1 MTGGLLC
8 ALRAAGLL
16 GLMLAAAACGP
27 QPPTQFDT
35 MLNQLDMPGRGASG
49 AAGGWGGLFPTG
61 AGGSTTSEGSGSFV
75 SSRAPAVSAGETLAG
90 GQGYQL
96 NLVDAP
102 IAAAAR
108 YVLGDTLGLNYV
120 VDPNVT
126 GTITLQT
133 SAPVGRD
140 ALIDIFETTLASN
153 GLAISEQGGVF
164 RVMLASDAIAGTP
177 PVSVPSVASR
187 GPGVRILVVQLR
199 YISAQEM
206 RNILTPISPP
216 GAILNI
222 DPDRN
227 YMMLAGNAAE
237 LTSMQD
243 AISVF
248 DVDWMRGMSVA
259 LHPLEA
265 SRPTEIAAELEQ
277 IFRTTEGPGSDVIR
291 FAPNE
296 QLNSILVISSQPSYL
311 RRAAEWIQKL
321 DRVASSN
328 EEQLYVY
335 PIQNR
340 RAEELAAVLQ
350 SSLAAEGI
358 GPAGTSV
365 SPDLESIDLTSDT
378 GASDGGILSGGAGQ
392 MVVAD
397 TANNALLINAN
408 ARDFRQI
415 EAILR
420 RLDTLPSQVLLEAT
434 IVEVS
439 LNDQLRFGVR
449 WFFENGGSTVRFN
462 ELASTS
468 MALPTTVPAGLA
480 WNYSSG
486 DFTAMLDALSA
497 VTNVE
502 VISSPTL
509 MALNNQEAVLQIGDQ
524 VPILTQQSQS
534 TNDLNAPVINSVELK
549 DTGIILRVTPRVNS
563 TGGVLLDI
571 EQEASRV
578 VETTTS
584 QIDSPTIQQRR
595 IRTRAVLSDG
605 EALVLGGLI
614 QEGNTRRKR
623 GVPILSDIPVIGNAF
638 RTMNDDQTRTEL
650 LIFVRPYVV
659 RDQQAARSVS
669 AEFRTR
675 LGLGRK
681 EPFQQRLVRD
691 LRRLE

>member
-1 MTGGLLC
+1 MRRQAR
-8 ALRAAGLL
+8 ALRRAAFGLA
-16 GLMLAAAACGP
+16 LALAFSGCNSWNQEDA
-27 QPPTQFDT
+27 FDAT
-35 MLNQLDMPGRGASG
+35 LSDIESGDRARSG
-49 AAGGWGGLFPTG
+49 AAGGWGGLFPSRSPG
-61 AGGSTTSEGSGSFV
+61 VSSVEGSGNFV

-102 IAAAAR
+102 VASAAR
-108 YVLGDTLGLNYV
+108 FVLGDTLGLNYV
-120 VDPNVT
+120 VDPNVA

-140 ALIDIFETTLASN
+140 ALIEIFETTLASN
-153 GLAISEQGGVF
+153 GLAITEQAGVY
-164 RVMLASDAIAGTP
+164 RIQLASEALASTP
-177 PVSVPSVASR
+177 PVSVPSVAAR
-187 GPGVRILVVQLR
+187 GPGTRVLVVQLR
-199 YISAQEM
+199 YISAEEM

-216 GAILNI
+216 GAILRF

-227 YMMLAGNAAE
+227 YLMLAGNSAE
-237 LTSMQD
+237 LAAMQD

-259 LHPLEA
+259 LHPLQA
-265 SRPTEIAAELEQ
+265 SRPTEIAAQLEQ

-296 QLNSILVISSQPSYL
+296 QLNSVLVITSQPGYL
-311 RRAAEWIQKL
+311 ARASEWIDKL
-321 DRVASSN
+321 DRAASNN

-350 SSLAAEGI
+350 SALAQEGV
-358 GPAGTSV
+358 G
-365 SPDLESIDLTSDT
+365 DFDT
-378 GASDGGILSGGAGQ
+378 AVASDIEAVDFASEGAPELGGAGGQ

-397 TANNALLINAN
+397 TENNALLINAD
-408 ARDFRQI
+408 ARQFRQI

-420 RLDTLPSQVLLEAT
+420 RLDTQPTQVMLEAT
-434 IVEVS
+434 IVEVT
-439 LNDQLRFGVR
+439 LNDELRFGVR
-449 WFFENGGSTVRFN
+449 WWFESGGSQGRLSEV
-462 ELASTS
+462 
-468 MALPTTVPAGLA
+468 PTGPIGPDFPGIVPAGLA
-480 WNYSSG
+480 WNYSSA
-486 DFTAMLDALSA
+486 DFTATLRALSA
-497 VTNVE
+497 VTNVR

-524 VPILTQQSQS
+524 VPIITQQQQS
-534 TNDLNAPVINSVELK
+534 TDAVNAPVVNSVELR
-549 DTGIILRVTPRVNS
+549 DTGIILTVTPRVNS

-578 VETTTS
+578 VQTTS
-584 QIDSPTIQQRR
+584 SNIDSPTIQQRR
-595 IRTRAVLSDG
+595 ISTRVVLSDG

-614 QEGNTRRKR
+614 QESTDRNKR
-623 GVPILSDIPVIGNAF
+623 GVPILSDIPILGNAF
-638 RTMNDDQTRTEL
+638 RSVEDRQARTEL

-659 RDQQAARSVS
+659 RDQQAARSAS
-669 AEFRTR
+669 AEFRAR
-675 LGLGRK
+675 LGFGKR

-691 LRRLE
+691 LKRLE